1 MPFGEPSTPSFRDCV
16 SNRSTR
22 PKQANVDAGAKLD
35 KQRVLKG
42 DSKAPPFSPRTPLR
56 SECFSGA
63 APRGAQSSLRCP
75 QSRVMQEAPE
85 LRQPREVAHIQA
97 FVRASRKRRM
107 TGFESDRSAEKSKP
121 NRRRLRARI
130 GL

>member
-85 LRQPREVAHIQA
+85 LPELRQPLEVAHMQA
-97 FVRASRKRRM
+97 FVRASRKR
-107 TGFESDRSAEKSKP
+107 
-121 NRRRLRARI
+121 
-130 GL
+130 